1 MISLNGI
8 TKIYKNGS
16 MKTSALNSV
25 DLNIFDGESI
35 AIIGASGSGK
45 SSLLNIIGCLDGD
58 FSGKYLLDGM
68 DIGKLSISEVA
79 KIRREKIGFV
89 FQQYHLIPDLTVFE
103 NVELP
108 LLYSKISK
116 NQRIKK
122 VMDSLNNM
130 GIEDKRFYKPNEL
143 SGGQQ
148 QRVAIARA
156 LVSNPSYILADEPTG
171 ALDSKTGENIINL
184 LKEINKAGQRQHCC
198 KEQASAL
205 RHKPVERIHD
215 QRKDREEIR
224 KMEYNIDDLN
234 ARECIEQTAQMCRG
248 FLLGVLSAIDVG
260 GKPHNTEFQRIDRRK
275 YV

>member
-184 LKEINKAGQRQHCC
+184 LKEVNKAGTGLILVTHDINVANRLNRIIAISDG
-198 KEQASAL
+198 KIIKDL
-205 RHKPVERIHD
+205 RCT
-215 QRKDREEIR
+215 
-224 KMEYNIDDLN
+224 L
-234 ARECIEQTAQMCRG
+234 
-248 FLLGVLSAIDVG
+248 
-260 GKPHNTEFQRIDRRK
+260 
-275 YV
+275 